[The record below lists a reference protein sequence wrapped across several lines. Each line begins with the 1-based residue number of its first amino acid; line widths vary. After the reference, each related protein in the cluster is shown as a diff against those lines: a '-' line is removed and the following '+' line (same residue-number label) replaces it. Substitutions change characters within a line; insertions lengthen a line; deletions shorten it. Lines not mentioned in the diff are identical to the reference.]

1 MLEFLRE
8 PRIRRHLQVESL
20 LTLTIAVGGI
30 ATGIGAIWAAMV
42 ARHQAQFTERS
53 LAQTERSLAEQ
64 SQTLREQNERARLS
78 FEMDMLFRLED
89 RFYTPF
95 LERRRRAANYVK
107 EHFFTDDGELLPI
120 EHMSRNSVEVLNF
133 FEQLGHEVKVEAVHT
148 ESVWHRFG
156 WMARRYWALY
166 QPAIDKIRQEEKDP
180 TLWEDFEQ
188 LNDLMADLERQH
200 DVAEDIT
207 KQQLRRFV
215 EEEALLGMD
224 PPKQEKEHP
233 AKGS

>member
-1 MLEFLRE
+1 M
-8 PRIRRHLQVESL
+8 ESL
-20 LTLTIAVGGI
+20 LTLTIALGGI
-30 ATGIGAIWAAMV
+30 ATGIGAIWTALV
-42 ARHQAQFTERS
+42 AKRQAQLTERS
-53 LAQTERSLAEQ
+53 LAQTEGILAEQ

-95 LERRRRAANYVK
+95 LDRRRRAAIYVK
-107 EHFFTDDGELLPI
+107 EHFFTDDGGLLEV

-133 FEQLGHEVKVEAVHT
+133 FEQLGHEVKVEAVHA

-166 QPAIDKIRQEEKDP
+166 QPAIDKIREEEKDP
-180 TLWEDFEQ
+180 TLWEDFEH
-188 LNDLMADLERQH
+188 LNDLMAGLERQH

-233 AKGS
+233 AKGT